1 MATSAHRE
9 KGHGGPSLSAHRTRH
24 RLVCLSLVVALAAA
38 RAAQAQTAPQT
49 PPSGGLSA
57 STSRANP
64 SRIVPF
70 RVQIPSSVLAD
81 VKQRL
86 SRVRFADELPDVG
99 WDYGTNL
106 EYLEGLVDYWRDKY
120 DWRAQEKRLNQFDQF
135 TTNIDGVDIHF
146 IHRRSKNPD
155 AMPLLLL
162 NGWPSSMVEY
172 SKVIGPL
179 TDPVAYGG
187 RAAESFDVVIPAMP
201 GFGFSGKPR
210 ERGYDPERIARM
222 WVQLMA
228 RLGYTRYSVHGSDW
242 GSGIATRVALDDPAH
257 VAALHL
263 AGCGGGAP
271 AQAAPVAVA
280 SGQTRSVT
288 ASANSAVDAA
298 HNLGYQEIQ
307 STKPQTLG
315 QGLSDSPVG
324 LASWILEKWYG
335 WSDHDGDIGKTF
347 TKDEILTNIMIY
359 WVTNSGASSARI
371 YYESRHMLGGALP
384 ASPFVQPTGRVTAPT
399 GCGAFP
405 SQYDRRATAVT
416 TNTEAARQGAEA
428 RYNLVHFTTMPHGG
442 HFPALEQPVLWLD
455 DVRAFFRTAGVRDR
469 R

>member
-1 MATSAHRE
+1 MSATRN
-9 KGHGGPSLSAHRTRH
+9 RH
-24 RLVCLSLVVALAAA
+24 WSVGLLLAAA
-38 RAAQAQTAPQT
+38 FASTPLLSAQRPAGSRSPDRQTASPGRGAETQV
-49 PPSGGLSA
+49 
-57 STSRANP
+57 
-64 SRIVPF
+64 VPF
-70 RVQIPSSVLAD
+70 KIRVPDAVLTD
-81 VKQRL
+81 LKQRL
-86 SRVRFADELPDVG
+86 SRARFADEFPDVE

-106 EYLEGLVDYWRDKY
+106 AYLHSLVAYWRDKY

-135 TTNIDGVDIHF
+135 KTNIDGLDIHF
-146 IHRRSKNPD
+146 IHQRSKNPN

-162 NGWPSSMVEY
+162 NGWPSSIVEY
-172 SKVIGPL
+172 GKVIGPL

-187 RAAESFDVVIPAMP
+187 RAEDSFDVVIPAMP

-210 ERGYDPERIARM
+210 ERGYDPERIARI

-228 RLGYTRYSVHGSDW
+228 RLGYTRYSAHGSDW
-242 GSGIATRVALDDPAH
+242 GGGIATRVALDDPAH

-271 AQAAPVAVA
+271 APANSTAAAGQA
-280 SGQTRSVT
+280 RS
-288 ASANSAVDAA
+288 SAANVNSAVDAA

-324 LASWILEKWYG
+324 LASWIVEKWYG
-335 WSDHDGDIGKTF
+335 WSDHDGDIGKMF

-371 YYESRHMLGGALP
+371 YYESRHMSGGALP
-384 ASPFVQPTGRVTAPT
+384 ASPFVQPSGRVAAPT

-405 SQYDRRATAVT
+405 SQYDRRTSAVT
-416 TNTEAARQGAEA
+416 TNSERGAQGGRSALQPGALHHHAARRPFSGARAA
-428 RYNLVHFTTMPHGG
+428 RVVGRRHPSILPHGCCR
-442 HFPALEQPVLWLD
+442 PSALKIM
-455 DVRAFFRTAGVRDR
+455 AC
-469 R
+469 